1 MRCMRLPFITERRVA
16 TNDVQVRPPI
26 ALLSVSSSTTLFALR
41 MTVAAVGAFF
51 MARVLAV
58 PLHGIWAVLTAV
70 IVTQASVGGSIGA
83 SLEYVL
89 GTLAGA
95 IYASFLALLIPHTTS
110 LATAG
115 VLALSIAPLAYAA
128 ALSNVFRVA
137 PFTAVIVLL
146 LAGQFGQGP
155 LAAAATR
162 LLEVFLGGAVA
173 VLVSLV
179 LFPERAYRRAKQA
192 AVLAIEQ
199 LAHALPLLLAGL
211 SAKSNAGEVQRIQDN
226 LGSIVASFATV
237 VAETKHEQSVT
248 YGSRPNIGPLS
259 RTLLRLRHD
268 LVIIGRAASLPL
280 PEALLSRLSP
290 RISAIAAMVGDYLL
304 ASANALSTDRSPPSA
319 VQVEIVMNAYSSE
332 VATMRAGGL
341 TQSLPSNKVEQLFTL
356 GFALDQLRSDL
367 TELERCVREWK
378 TV

>member
-1 MRCMRLPFITERRVA
+1 
-16 TNDVQVRPPI
+16 
-26 ALLSVSSSTTLFALR
+26 

-51 MARVLAV
+51 MGRVLAV

-95 IYASFLALLIPHTTS
+95 IYASFVALLIPHTTP

-115 VLALSIAPLAYAA
+115 VLALSIAPLACAA

-162 LLEVFLGGAVA
+162 LLEVVLGGAVG

-179 LFPERAYRRAKQA
+179 LFPERAYGRAKQA
-192 AVLAIEQ
+192 AVLALEQ

-211 SAKSNAGEVQRIQDN
+211 SAKSNAGEVQRIQDD

-248 YGSRPNIGPLS
+248 FGSRPNIGPLS

-304 ASANALSTDRSPPSA
+304 ASANALSADRSLPSA
-319 VQVEIVMNAYSSE
+319 AKVDMVMNAYSSE
-332 VATMRAGGL
+332 VATMRAGNL
-341 TQSLPSNKVEQLFTL
+341 TQALSGNQIEQLFTL
-356 GFALDQLRSDL
+356 GFALDQLRNDL
-367 TELERCVREWK
+367 TDLERCVREWK

>member
-1 MRCMRLPFITERRVA
+1 M
-16 TNDVQVRPPI
+16 
-26 ALLSVSSSTTLFALR
+26 
-41 MTVAAVGAFF
+41 AAVGASF
-51 MARVLAV
+51 AGRVLAV

-95 IYASFLALLIPHTTS
+95 IYASFVALLIPHTTP

-128 ALSNVFRVA
+128 AFSKVFRVA

-155 LAAAATR
+155 LAAATTR
-162 LLEVFLGGAVA
+162 LLEVILGGAIA

-192 AVLAIEQ
+192 AVLALEE

-211 SAKSNAGEVQRIQDN
+211 SAKSNAGDVQRIQDD
-226 LGSIVASFATV
+226 LGSTVASFAAV
-237 VAETKHEQSVT
+237 VAETKHEQPVT
-248 YGSRPNIGPLS
+248 FGSRPDIGPLS

-319 VQVEIVMNAYSSE
+319 AQVDMVMNAYSSE
-332 VATMRAGGL
+332 VATMRTGDL
-341 TQSLPSNKVEQLFTL
+341 TEALSANKVEQLFTL
-356 GFALDQLRSDL
+356 GFALDQMRNDLSD
-367 TELERCVREWK
+367 LERCVRDWK